1 MINSI
6 NNEGIKYFMY
16 LCSTHKF
23 FYLPSEI
30 IEKIYEKTSFVPH
43 INLNI
48 NNNIT
53 IALQITNIS

>member
-16 LCSTHKF
+16 LCSTNKC

-30 IEKIYEKTSFVPH
+30 REKIYEKTYFVPY

-53 IALQITNIS
+53 IALQINNIS